1 MREVG
6 NTLVVDVN
14 EVVEA
19 DLTPLRRED
28 LLRKILVKSGAR
40 VKGSIV
46 GGSVELEL
54 GCTIEGSVLASEV
67 IIRMEKSE
75 RDREPMIRV
84 GGDVASLSSI
94 VSIPSPLTV
103 PDDSLMFVKGNLI
116 ASDMIRVANAVVV
129 GDIISSSVELRNII
143 SFGVLSL
150 TRFEKDSEVLQSR
163 VSNSVVFSVL
173 SDESIEVSGDLG
185 LVAPVIY
192 FSPSAS
198 ALGDGNIVLVD
209 PVHMLRSLPEF
220 LMRSTGDSPFKIGD
234 YIENYLREWS
244 LYRLPIQNTPG
255 LISFLELEPL
265 LLMKKRRMRLKDAF
279 ATLISEE
286 L

>member
-1 MREVG
+1 MKEVG
-6 NTLVVDVN
+6 DTLIVDVN

-54 GCTIEGSVLASEV
+54 GCTIEGGVLASEV
-67 IIRMEKSE
+67 VIRMERSE
-75 RDREPMIRV
+75 HDSESVIMVGRDV
-84 GGDVASLSSI
+84 VSLSSI
-94 VSIPSPLTV
+94 VSVPSPLAV
-103 PDDSLMFVKGNLI
+103 PGDSLMFVRGNLI
-116 ASDMIRVANAVVV
+116 ASDMIRVANALIV
-129 GDIISSSVELRNII
+129 GDVISSSVELHNII
-143 SFGVLSL
+143 SFGVLGL
-150 TRFEKDSEVLQSR
+150 TRFKKDSEVPQSR

-173 SDESIEVSGDLG
+173 SDESMEVLGDLG

-192 FSPSAS
+192 FSPNTSVV
-198 ALGDGNIVLVD
+198 GDGNIVLVD
-209 PVHMLRSLPEF
+209 PEHMLRSLPE
-220 LMRSTGDSPFKIGD
+220 LLRTARDSSFKIGD
-234 YIENYLREWS
+234 YIKNYLKVQS
-244 LYRLPIQNTPG
+244 LYRLPVQNLPG

-265 LLMKKRRMRLKDAF
+265 FLTKKRRKRLKDAF
-279 ATLISEE
+279 AVLVSEE